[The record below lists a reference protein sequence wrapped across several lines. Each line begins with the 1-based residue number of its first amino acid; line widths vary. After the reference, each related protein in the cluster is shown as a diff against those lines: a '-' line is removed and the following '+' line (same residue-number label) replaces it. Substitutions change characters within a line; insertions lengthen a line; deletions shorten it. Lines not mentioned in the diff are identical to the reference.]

1 MVVPH
6 ITLLI
11 TSTIPDTISIRIR
24 RPRSH
29 CPTTRDTLTVQRW
42 PMPVSPPSLVV
53 SPCSLSL
60 RLDAAG
66 VPATGQYG
74 SKSAQSRQSLA
85 SPGLTPYQPHSPGMS
100 EGSSH
105 HPSSVVDQSS
115 SQSGSNRYS
124 KTPRQLPVPVN
135 QVRQET
141 DAGRVAVVPP
151 SYKPA
156 WAEDGD
162 DDSPPRA

>member
-1 MVVPH
+1 M
-6 ITLLI
+6 
-11 TSTIPDTISIRIR
+11 
-24 RPRSH
+24 
-29 CPTTRDTLTVQRW
+29 
-42 PMPVSPPSLVV
+42 
-53 SPCSLSL
+53 SL

-74 SKSAQSRQSLA
+74 SKSALSRQSLA

-105 HPSSVVDQSS
+105 HPSSIVDQSS

-151 SYKPA
+151 SYNPA
-156 WAEDGD
+156 WAEDGPAAD
-162 DDSPPRA
+162 LTVDSDQTSPTPNPQPPTEDSNVKR

>member
-1 MVVPH
+1 M
-6 ITLLI
+6 
-11 TSTIPDTISIRIR
+11 
-24 RPRSH
+24 
-29 CPTTRDTLTVQRW
+29 
-42 PMPVSPPSLVV
+42 
-53 SPCSLSL
+53 SL
-60 RLDAAG
+60 RSDAAG
-66 VPATGQYG
+66 VPANGQYG

-105 HPSSVVDQSS
+105 HPSSVVDQSI

-124 KTPRQLPVPVN
+124 KTPRQLPVPGN

-151 SYKPA
+151 SYNPA
-156 WAEDGD
+156 WAQDGPAADITVDSDHISPAPAPPPPAED
-162 DDSPPRA
+162 SNVKR